1 MPGSRHDQST
11 VHRKYDCRVGGNE
24 VQVTLREGESQE
36 NLLRRFR
43 SGIQRSGIMQDV
55 KRRRF
60 FVSKSQQARLAQRR
74 AIRRLRR
81 RAAKQAAY
89 RSNTPSR

>member
-1 MPGSRHDQST
+1 MQG
-11 VHRKYDCRVGGNE
+11 
-24 VQVTLREGESQE
+24 TLREGESQD
-36 NLLRRFR
+36 NLLRRFK
-43 SGIQRSGIMQDV
+43 SGMQRSGIMQDM

-74 AIRRLRR
+74 SIRRLRR

-89 RSNTPSR
+89 RSNSSSR